1 MKKIKNIKTT
11 LIKTAFI
18 ATVLVFTITAC
29 DSKKPEDTKQVA
41 EEHNDAKFNTAN
53 KEKDAQFLVNA
64 AEFNLEEIQLS
75 QLAQQNAKVPET
87 KELSKMMEVAHQKS
101 QNELTELAKKKLVT
115 LPTAPTDKAKDAY
128 KKLSNKSISNFD
140 VSYCDM
146 LVNAHKDAVVLFEKT
161 SLESTDAD
169 IKQWA
174 AATLPELRMHL
185 DKAINC
191 QKICEKKSM
200 K

>member
-1 MKKIKNIKTT
+1 MNTT
-11 LIKTAFI
+11 FVKTAFI
-18 ATVLVFTITAC
+18 ATALIISVTAC
-29 DSKKPEDTKQVA
+29 DNKKPEDTKQVA

-75 QLAQQNAKVPET
+75 QLALQNAKVDDT
-87 KELSKMMEVAHQKS
+87 KELSKMVEAAHQKS

-115 LPTAPTDKAKDAY
+115 LPTASTDKAKDAY
-128 KKLSNKSISNFD
+128 KKLSDKSISNFD

-146 LVNAHKDAVVLFEKT
+146 IISAHKDAVAMFEKI
-161 SLESTDAD
+161 SVESTDAD

-174 AATLPELRMHL
+174 TASLPELRTHL

-191 QKICEKKSM
+191 QKVCEKNQQNK